1 MEVRQWDINCK
12 INLINIKL
20 FSKLLEFN
28 DKDACWREYSTSYQT
43 RSIYSYPLPDTVHV
57 SRNARGRKQM
67 NICRSYVIRSAHVF
81 FHHPDINPSGG
92 DQLTSTGILGRPSRT
107 VWLSLQQVRQQQMIR
122 TSKFTDFGFWLE
134 WISNL
139 SRVHELGLCTLGW
152 ILKRAGWSPS
162 IAGW

>member
-1 MEVRQWDINCK
+1 MMEVRQWDINCK

-20 FSKLLEFN
+20 FSKPLEFN

-92 DQLTSTGILGRPSRT
+92 DQLTSTGILGRPLQNRMTFSATGTTTTDDTNFEVHRLRILT
-107 VWLSLQQVRQQQMIR
+107 GMNFELEPSAWTRFVYIGMNLEAGRVESL
-122 TSKFTDFGFWLE
+122 
-134 WISNL
+134 
-139 SRVHELGLCTLGW
+139 
-152 ILKRAGWSPS
+152 
-162 IAGW
+162 